1 MFARR
6 TDLAIER
13 DALGRFLPWIVA
25 FMVYLASLALSGV
38 LALDAMA
45 QRWDQG
51 LGGTLT
57 VQMVPVKGEANE
69 ARIQA
74 ALDGLRAEPDVA
86 RAEVIGMD
94 RIAALLEPW
103 LGTREIAGD
112 LPLPI
117 LIDVELKPGANPDHS
132 GLAKRLLAAV
142 PGTSVDDHRIWL
154 DRLVR
159 LIRTVQIVALAI
171 FGLSLLAC
179 VGTVVF
185 TTRTG
190 LSIHQEAIEV
200 LHLIGARDSY
210 VARQFAGRAL
220 ALGLRGG
227 LLGVAL
233 ALPTLFGLVELA
245 ARVEGGLMPEV
256 IFSPSHWTAFALLPV
271 LAGLI
276 AMLTARLTVLGAL
289 ARMP

>member
-1 MFARR
+1 MIAR

-25 FMVYLASLALSGV
+25 FMVYLASLALAGV

-45 QRWDQG
+45 QRWDHG
-51 LGGTLT
+51 VGGTLT
-57 VQMVPVKGEANE
+57 VQLVPVKGEANDERIE
-69 ARIQA
+69 AAI
-74 ALDGLRAEPDVA
+74 ALLRETPQVA
-86 RAEVIGMD
+86 RVQLIEAS
-94 RIAALLEPW
+94 RIMALLEPW
-103 LGTREIAGD
+103 LGGVETLDD

-117 LIDVELKPGANPDHS
+117 LIDVEVKPGAAIDRQE
-132 GLAKRLLAAV
+132 LAKRLQASV

-154 DRLVR
+154 EKLVR
-159 LIRTVQIVALAI
+159 LIRTVQILALAI
-171 FGLSLLAC
+171 FGLALLAC
-179 VGTVVF
+179 IGTVIF

-190 LSIHQEAIEV
+190 LAIHHEAIEV
-200 LHLIGARDSY
+200 LHLIGAQDSY

-220 ALGLRGG
+220 SMGLRGG

-233 ALPTLFGLVELA
+233 AIPTLIGLVALTQ
-245 ARVEGGLMPEV
+245 RIEGGLMPEIV
-256 IFSPSHWTAFALLPV
+256 FSPTHWTVFVVLPV

-276 AMLTARLTVLGAL
+276 AMLTARLTVMGAL